1 MQSDASGKQ
10 QALMAV
16 FRLRTDFRHIAS
28 PPHET
33 TFDRKSK

>member
-16 FRLRTDFRHIAS
+16 FILRTDFRHITS

-33 TFDRKSK
+33 TFERTSK